1 MNFKIKAKGHKNVLS
16 KHKSTFEITKDED
29 LSLSGDCI
37 IGLGIDKCMLD
48 FPEDFKKKLASDDTK
63 VTLKLK
69 SPNASDIIVGYGH
82 HDLTLDHP
90 TDIIC
95 KKSDFNRNR
104 RLSFKAFHARRAFKK
119 PAKNGGTNRQGAQ
132 AAFGHFPSQ
141 RRAEIYRGP
150 QKEGIPQQS
159 CARL

>member
-1 MNFKIKAKGHKNVLS
+1 MEEMKKSFYKIISISFIMNFKIKAKGHKNVLS

-90 TDIIC
+90 TDIVC
-95 KKSDFNRNR
+95 RKSDFICSRTLMIKSDKAAIDLNRDMISD
-104 RLSFKAFHARRAFKK
+104 LA
-119 PAKNGGTNRQGAQ
+119 NGE
-132 AAFGHFPSQ
+132 SLDV
-141 RRAEIYRGP
+141 EIIL
-150 QKEGIPQQS
+150 E
-159 CARL
+159 